1 MISAYTAYSST
12 PNTTPE
18 SVQTTMQ
25 ESSVANLA
33 LPASST
39 GTTSRTP
46 NTSVIATPGS
56 MQSKHRSSAANPRPI
71 GTKTKRTCG
80 PKRGLHFQSAIA
92 EDSDD
97 ECEEEEEQIPEDAD
111 VSSNDCCKEQRMEIK
126 ALRKQLVKVHKRLNI
141 ACKLALPKL

>member
-46 NTSVIATPGS
+46 NTSVIATPES
-56 MQSKHRSSAANPRPI
+56 MQSKHRSSAANPRPT
-71 GTKTKRTCG
+71 GAKTKAN
-80 PKRGLHFQSAIA
+80 L
-92 EDSDD
+92 
-97 ECEEEEEQIPEDAD
+97 
-111 VSSNDCCKEQRMEIK
+111 
-126 ALRKQLVKVHKRLNI
+126 
-141 ACKLALPKL
+141 